1 MRRYLNTLLT
11 TLFLNINIMATHTIT
26 QADPSSSVFELH
38 TLPTSNSPEQKT
50 NPVDLQ
56 DATPPNTAVEVQ
68 QKWNSPRI
76 NMLRVF
82 ATFWSFFVV
91 GMNDGSYGVTPPL
104 LSEPPIADRSRH

>member
-38 TLPTSNSPEQKT
+38 TLPTSNPPEQKT
-50 NPVDLQ
+50 NPIDLQ
-56 DATPPNTAVEVQ
+56 DVTPPNTAVEVL

-104 LSEPPIADRSRH
+104 PSKLPKADRSRH

>member
-1 MRRYLNTLLT
+1 MRRYLTTFLT
-11 TLFLNINIMATHTIT
+11 TLLLNINIMATHTIT
-26 QADPSSSVFELH
+26 QADPSSPIIELH
-38 TLPTSNSPEQKT
+38 SPTSNPAEQKA
-50 NPVDLQ
+50 NPGDLQ
-56 DATPPNTAVEVQ
+56 DVTPPNTAVEVL

-104 LSEPPIADRSRH
+104 PSKLPKADRSRH